1 MSDKKEQQNIDIEP
15 NSSNTDEQLEVVPQ
29 NKRFRRFLFW
39 SILIFVVTPPV
50 ILSSWL
56 STKGIHL
63 NNVSGLTF
71 NNGIAAKKISVSI
84 DNTTIDLENLSLRR
98 NKNKETGDVSYHL
111 FAVKSSV
118 QLPKAATKALADQ
131 NIKLN
136 YIHFYDADLKFTHFS
151 TPFRFTAHARKVTS
165 SALHTNS
172 VTGWPNAVQILED
185 VNVNFD
191 SDPHISLTGNM
202 AKGVITLF
210 FPDYNPSPHY
220 RLPFNDGSF
229 SISWQGDATP
239 FKINIG
245 TMEPQ
250 WETLYSI
257 LEKQIITNAGFSIDF
272 KHPTESMV
280 LTANKLHLEEP
291 KFLPK
296 FVERADINNK
306 GYHLGQTIANLAQ
319 LPMHKFRVKSFTYG
333 DLILDARVLLET
345 PTADNKKA
353 TKKTK
358 KKKKK
363 KKVQTQQDLDKKE
376 AELKAKQQA
385 EELNIAEETHTKAKF
400 IVRGKALAPDP
411 YNLDVTVRHL
421 TKTDARV
428 HTSLVR
434 NDGNRLDCDTVI
446 LFAQPLP
453 KYMNCNAK
461 FKGTKEF
468 TDRLGLKGLPDAKI
482 NGPLR
487 FVAIQTEAPVDAPKD
502 KRMLVDNKLATAYY
516 DVGFELPE
524 SFAISLNKYAIPAGL
539 FKKKAE
545 KTSNKLKEK
554 QLADVQMITD
564 GRIDF
569 NVNFYDKLLRVI
581 LRDKKEKISFV
592 NKRTQSSI
600 NFDFNDLNCLYPDLQ
615 CHINAEVEAQAKT
628 IYPMPESQINDF
640 TFKTHMVAT
649 WANHLLIAQ
658 MTNNNISMDQVNV
671 KGIPGLQK
679 SLSKDIHFHLDSL
692 IGLYTQDKFKTVGN
706 FTIYQPADTKA
717 SLTSEFIVNRNEDF
731 NNNDHD
737 SLSRYRA
744 DLGIKVNNFY
754 LSQEIKLIKPLP
766 PVKAKPVVV
775 KEKTTTDSI
784 DTLLIKKL
792 VELTGLSHL
801 KDLSP
806 QIDFTAPYKVG
817 ADIAAI
823 QAKIRAAHQA
833 LYESVTVKPLQLK
846 SDYDITFSAQRNNQ
860 KLGKIYSQGHAQLNG
875 SELNIN
881 SKFKNSNHAL
891 FADMRLL
898 SNFDTGVSNIKLKRH
913 TFTFTPEQDLKSF
926 YIPVLPIDLNITQGQ
941 LTTSADITVNK
952 DKQISGFIDL
962 STHRITGEYESFR
975 FGNVG
980 SHIHLALSSTGVKT
994 QSPLEISADYLDVGV
1009 PMSNPRLLAEFDT
1022 SNDYYHIAHGT
1033 TELYGGNI
1041 TIEPITI
1048 TSLSNIKQ
1056 VPVTV
1061 SGVDLARVI
1070 AEADQDNIEL
1080 TGRIDGVIP
1089 IALED
1094 GSIVIRNAK
1103 LQTQKPGGVL
1113 RYIQGSTIDK
1123 KVKEAGTYS
1132 PLNIVEVLGNYHY
1145 NSIAL
1150 AFDYAKNGD
1159 LSLKTRIEGKNPD
1172 FQHGRPI
1179 NVNIKLNDNIPK
1191 LLRSKELIDSSPIVA
1206 QIKQQLGVQ

>member
-1 MSDKKEQQNIDIEP
+1 MSDKKEQQSVDIEP
-15 NSSNTDEQLEVVPQ
+15 KSSNTDEQLAVVPQ

-56 STKGIHL
+56 YTKDIRL
-63 NNVSGLTF
+63 NHVSGLKF
-71 NNGIAAKKISVSI
+71 NNGITAKNISVSI
-84 DNTTIDLENLSLRR
+84 ENTTIELEDLSLHR
-98 NKNKETGDVSYHL
+98 NLNKDTGDVSYHV

-118 QLPKAATKALADQ
+118 KLPKAATKALADQ

-136 YIHFYDADLKFTHFS
+136 YIHLYDADIKFTHFS
-151 TPFRFTAHARKVTS
+151 APFRFTAHARKVTS

-185 VNVNFD
+185 VDVAFN
-191 SDPHISLTGNM
+191 SDPHIALTGNVSH
-202 AKGVITLF
+202 GVMTLF

-220 RLPFNDGSF
+220 RLHFNDGDF
-229 SISWQGDATP
+229 SISWQGDSTP
-239 FKINIG
+239 LKVNVG
-245 TMEPQ
+245 AMYPE
-250 WETLYSI
+250 WKTLYSI
-257 LEKQIITNAGFSIDF
+257 LEQQELTQLGFSIDF
-272 KHPTESMV
+272 KKPTESMV
-280 LTANKLHLEEP
+280 LTADKIHLEEP
-291 KFLPK
+291 MFLPK

-333 DLILDARVLLET
+333 DLILDSRVLLET
-345 PTADNKKA
+345 PLSDNKPA
-353 TKKTK
+353 TK

-363 KKVQTQQDLDKKE
+363 KKKILTQQDLDRKE

-385 EELNIAEETHTKAKF
+385 KELNIAEETHTKAKF
-400 IVRGKALAPDP
+400 IVRGKALAPNP

-434 NDGNRLDCDTVI
+434 GDGNRLDCDTVI
-446 LFAQPLP
+446 LFDQPLP

-487 FVAIQTEAPVDAPKD
+487 FVAVQTEAPVDAPKD

-545 KTSNKLKEK
+545 KTSNQLKEK

-581 LRDKKEKISFV
+581 LKDKKEKISLV

-600 NFDFNDLNCLYPDLQ
+600 NFDFNVLNCLYPNLQ

-640 TFKTHMVAT
+640 AFKTHMVAT
-649 WANHLLIAQ
+649 WGNHTLIAQ
-658 MTNNNISMDQVNV
+658 MTNNNIAMDKVNV

-692 IGLYTQDKFKTVGN
+692 VGIYSQDRFKTVGN
-706 FTIYQPADTKA
+706 FILYQPADTKA

-731 NNNDHD
+731 DNNTHD

-754 LSQEIKLIKPLP
+754 LSQEFKLIKPLP
-766 PVKAKPVVV
+766 PVKAKPAVV
-775 KEKTTTDSI
+775 KEKAKTDSI
-784 DTLLIKKL
+784 DTRLIKKL
-792 VELTGLSHL
+792 AELMGLSHL

-823 QAKIRAAHQA
+823 QAKIRAEHQA
-833 LYESVTVKPLQLK
+833 LYESVTVKPLQFK
-846 SDYDITFSAQRNNQ
+846 SDYDITFSAQRNTQ
-860 KLGKIYSQGHAQLNG
+860 KLGKIYSQGHAQLDG

-891 FADMRLL
+891 FADVRLL

-926 YIPVLPIDLNITQGQ
+926 YIPALPINLNITQGQ

-952 DKQISGFIDL
+952 DKQVSGFIDL
-962 STHRITGEYESFR
+962 ATHRITGEYEAFR
-975 FGNVG
+975 FGNVH
-980 SHIHLALSSTGVKT
+980 SHIQLALSSTDVKT
-994 QSPLEISADYLDVGV
+994 QSPLEISADYLDIGV

-1022 SNDYYHIAHGT
+1022 SKDYYHIAHGT

-1041 TIEPITI
+1041 SIEPITI

-1123 KVKEAGTYS
+1123 KIKEAGTYS
-1132 PLNIVEVLGNYHY
+1132 PLNIVEVLDNYHY
-1145 NSIAL
+1145 NSIAF
-1150 AFDYAKNGD
+1150 AFDYAKSGD

-1172 FQHGRPI
+1172 FQDGRPI
-1179 NVNIKLNDNIPK
+1179 NVNLKLNDNIPK
-1191 LLRSKELIDSSPIVA
+1191 LLRSKELIDSSPLVA